1 MATTI
6 HEPPQIESFEPRIT
20 DSGNGG
26 WRNLRPADGDLR
38 VVQDYSPPP
47 ASTAIWVGLFAI
59 TMMFAAFTSALIVR
73 QGASMDW
80 QHLSLPSVLYLNT
93 VLLLL
98 SSVTLELAR
107 KPIARYMG
115 GLRSEQK
122 RPAKWLYITL
132 FLGLMFV
139 AGQYVAWR
147 QLIAKG
153 LYIWTNP
160 NSGFFYV
167 LTAAHAVHILGG
179 LGGLVRVIA
188 KLNMGI
194 LKRSTLVATA
204 RYWHFM
210 DVLWIYL
217 LILLWVKL

>member
-1 MATTI
+1 MATAI
-6 HEPPQIESFEPRIT
+6 HEPPQVENLEPRVS

-26 WRNLRPADGDLR
+26 WRNLRPADADLKA
-38 VVQDYSPPP
+38 VQNYSPPP

-80 QHLSLPSVLYLNT
+80 QHLSVPPILYLNT

-107 KPIARYMG
+107 KPIAKYMG
-115 GLRSEQK
+115 GLRNEVK
-122 RPAKWLYITL
+122 NPAKWLYVTL

-139 AGQYVAWR
+139 GGQYMAWR

-179 LGGLVRVIA
+179 LGGLVHVIR
-188 KLNMGI
+188 KLNAGV
-194 LKRSTLVATA
+194 LRRSTLVAAA